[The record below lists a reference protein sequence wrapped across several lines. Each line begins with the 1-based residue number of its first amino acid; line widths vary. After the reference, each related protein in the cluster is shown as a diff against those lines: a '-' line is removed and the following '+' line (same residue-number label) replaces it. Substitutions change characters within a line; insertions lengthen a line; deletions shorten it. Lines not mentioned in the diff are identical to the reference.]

1 MSFYDPLLSKW
12 MFHGVPRQYL
22 WRSMKKSS
30 PWCMALF
37 FSPQTWK
44 SPKWRFQRRAKTAE
58 EKDFVRISALGMM
71 ATGLVEFMDLLKGF
85 PAKNDEKTRMV
96 KIEDIM
102 DISIRE
108 DGIVFF
114 SPWNIPLQPHTTVF
128 MVVQFKIPSSNHHS
142 SGN

>member
-1 MSFYDPLLSKW
+1 
-12 MFHGVPRQYL
+12 
-22 WRSMKKSS
+22 
-30 PWCMALF
+30 
-37 FSPQTWK
+37 
-44 SPKWRFQRRAKTAE
+44 
-58 EKDFVRISALGMM
+58 MM